1 MNANARLPLVV
12 PSHEDLSR
20 LARDDP
26 PAFEELRRKLID
38 NLIDNAAE
46 MTKPRLRGIQ
56 FQVDCLR
63 RLSRSAL
70 GSTVRIY
77 ELMWKSFLELN
88 YSCQDFAHLEYRLS
102 AGKYPALANGEARKA
117 DSARVIEFRPQAARK
132 AAKKKA
138 E

>member
-1 MNANARLPLVV
+1 MNVRLPLVL
-12 PSHEDLSR
+12 PSHDDLSR

-46 MTKPRLRGIQ
+46 KTKPRLRGIQ

-77 ELMWKSFLELN
+77 DLMWKSFLDLN
-88 YSCQDFAHLEYRLS
+88 CSCQDFAHLENRLISNKCS
-102 AGKYPALANGEARKA
+102 AAANQAPAGVS
-117 DSARVIEFRPQAARK
+117 SAQVIELRPLAARQTTK
-132 AAKKKA
+132 GKVK
-138 E
+138 